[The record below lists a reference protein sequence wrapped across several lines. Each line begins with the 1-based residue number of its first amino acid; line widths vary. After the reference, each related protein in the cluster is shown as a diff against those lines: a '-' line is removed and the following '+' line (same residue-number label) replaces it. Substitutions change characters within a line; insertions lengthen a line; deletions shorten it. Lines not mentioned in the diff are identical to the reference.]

1 MFTIEL
7 YIKSEKYGHIKLD
20 YLLKNRSSF
29 TSSDTYPST
38 REWIWQI
45 HNREYTIRHKIRR
58 NWKNQA
64 KQVRYLAALSTV
76 SGLLINS

>member
-7 YIKSEKYGHIKLD
+7 YIKSEKFGHIKLD

-45 HNREYTIRHKIRR
+45 HNREYTIRHKIRQL
-58 NWKNQA
+58 K
-64 KQVRYLAALSTV
+64 KSSKTGALFSSV
-76 SGLLINS
+76 IHS